1 MFKFFRKNNI
11 SYPLIHAR
19 SIVTNIS
26 FLENFAFIL
35 NELLISGLVR
45 IYKVKL
51 LYVSLQYNQAIF
63 SGQPLHKCLNADTF
77 HVVSIDVLY
86 QRNHR
91 R

>member
-51 LYVSLQYNQAIF
+51 PYVSLQ
-63 SGQPLHKCLNADTF
+63 
-77 HVVSIDVLY
+77 
-86 QRNHR
+86 
-91 R
+91 